1 MPRVSKPKLYQ
12 SEIINAFDYQKTK
25 ENVLEYF
32 SKYRLY
38 SNNINLLLNTCSSSL
53 SNDNLGIYSSKVT
66 DKTSATAI
74 KIIEYKEYIEEIS
87 KNFRKLRMYLTD
99 DEKMIFN
106 LSILSSHTDEE
117 LAEKLSLDKSNI
129 YKRKKSCFIKV
140 ALFYN
145 IDVLKWKKVKKWN

>member
-1 MPRVSKPKLYQ
+1 
-12 SEIINAFDYQKTK
+12 
-25 ENVLEYF
+25 
-32 SKYRLY
+32 
-38 SNNINLLLNTCSSSL
+38 
-53 SNDNLGIYSSKVT
+53 
-66 DKTSATAI
+66 
-74 KIIEYKEYIEEIS
+74 
-87 KNFRKLRMYLTD
+87 MYLTD

-145 IDVLKWKKVKKWN
+145 IDVLKWKKAKKWN